1 FRCKGLR
8 ERQVLEHTLK
18 RRKKGGPRGHI
29 IIIYRGGILG
39 KQGGGIDWGGR
50 GISVLGT
57 NRQAVSNF
65 SGGIWERD
73 SQGAPG

>member
-1 FRCKGLR
+1 M
-8 ERQVLEHTLK
+8 
-18 RRKKGGPRGHI
+18 
-29 IIIYRGGILG
+29 G